1 MRSLRKLW
9 MSCCVVAIGAASP
22 AWADNPIPGAVG
34 AFEQDYLNFILDHHY
49 SGLRATE
56 LAAGTAVVGPTV
68 PPGPWPANPAAFP
81 PTPPKATDPVALEVA
96 IRSNAAQER
105 EINEGEMFLRDWYGY
120 VTELNIPPAGQ
131 QLLNILEAAA
141 PGDPFN
147 IAFLDNFSDHHVM
160 AIQRSAEC
168 INRAGHAALRDYCR
182 MIVEAQA
189 RDVDEM
195 RDQLAT
201 RYGIVGNA
209 VPEPASWALMI
220 AGFAAVGTALRRRQP
235 KVAAI

>member
-1 MRSLRKLW
+1 MGSLKKIW
-9 MSCCVVAIGAASP
+9 VTCCLAALGSAAP
-22 AWADNPIPGAVG
+22 AWADNPIPGEVG
-34 AFEQDYLNFILDHHY
+34 AFEQAYLNFILDHHY

-68 PPGPWPANPAAFP
+68 PPGPWPAEPVSFP
-81 PTPPKATDPVALEVA
+81 PTPGKATDPVALDVA

-120 VTELNIPPAGQ
+120 VAELNIPPAGQ
-131 QLLNILEAAA
+131 QLINILEAAV

-168 INRAGHAALRDYCR
+168 INRAGHAELRDYCR

-201 RYGIVGNA
+201 RYGIVGSA

-220 AGFAAVGTALRRRQP
+220 AGFGLVGAALRRRP
-235 KVAAI
+235 VKVAST